1 MDGILLVDKPR
12 GVTSHDVVSRAR
24 RALGTRQV
32 GHAGTLDP
40 MATGLLVVL
49 VGEATKLSAWLTLDQ
64 KRYLATVRFGSTT
77 DTLDAD
83 GTVTALAPEGTPA
96 PTPARIHEAVR
107 AMVGPSMQVPP
118 VVSAIKVGGVAMH
131 ERTRR
136 GESVELAPRPVELV
150 RAVVLAVREDVAEC
164 DLDLTCSKGFYV
176 RSFARDLAES
186 LGTYGHLT
194 ALRRLESGAFTL
206 DGAFDGD
213 ALMRAPKGDESVRA
227 ALAPLVSVAR
237 AMRTVTVD
245 DAQAKA
251 LGYGQRVA
259 CEGDDGVVL
268 VLREDGTPVCVGTL
282 SANVL
287 SVSRGL
293 HA

>member
-12 GVTSHDVVSRAR
+12 GVTSHDVVARAR

-83 GTVTALAPEGTPA
+83 GTTTQRAPEGTLA
-96 PTPARIHEAVR
+96 PTDTRVHEAVR

-136 GESVELAPRPVELV
+136 GESIELAPRPVELV
-150 RAVVLAVREDVAEC
+150 RAEVLAVREDVAEC

-186 LGTYGHLT
+186 LGTYGHLS

-206 DGAFDGD
+206 EKAFDGD

-227 ALAPLVSVAR
+227 AVAPLASVAR
-237 AMRTVTVD
+237 AMRTITVD
-245 DAQAKA
+245 EAQAKA

-259 CEGDDGVVL
+259 WEGDDGVVL
-268 VLREDGTPVCVGTL
+268 VLRDNETPVCVGTL